1 MPSRDR
7 PTMFIGSSAEGL
19 LIAQAIQVEMD
30 RECEVEIWHQGAF
43 GLMGGTLESLVIA
56 SERFDFATFV
66 VVPNDTTTSRRKK
79 LETTRDNVIFELGL
93 FIGAIGRGRTF
104 MVYDRS
110 NRPDLPTDLAGVTPA
125 TFETHRSGNLVAAV
139 GAACTTI
146 KTVVARLGTR
156 RTNSQALQAYASRP
170 PQTLKEELHGVKE
183 AWFAWHAGSVKL
195 AQGDLLHS
203 SRSLRVLLTKPGS
216 KALTELGKV
225 VNLNGAQMSKDVRAL
240 TKLLVAA
247 GHQVAWLD
255 GFIGSSLI
263 IANPTSKDAWARVE
277 ALVAFAAPAQ
287 RPSVVLK
294 KAANPDSFAV
304 VVESFKKLWALS
316 ERQK

>member
-1 MPSRDR
+1 MPPRNR
-7 PTMFIGSSAEGL
+7 PSMFIGSSAEGL
-19 LIAQAIQVEMD
+19 HIARAIQVEMD
-30 RECEVEIWHQGAF
+30 HECEVEIWHQGAF

-66 VVPNDTTTSRRKK
+66 VVPDDTTTSRRRK
-79 LETTRDNVIFELGL
+79 LAIARDNVIFELGL
-93 FIGAIGRGRTF
+93 FIGAIGRSRTF

-110 NRPDLPTDLAGVTPA
+110 NRPNLPTDLAGVTPA
-125 TFETHRSGNLVAAV
+125 TFEPHKSGNLVASV

-146 KTVVARLGTR
+146 KTAVTRLGAR
-156 RTNSQALQAYASRP
+156 PANSQALQAYARRP
-170 PQTLKEELHGVKE
+170 PQTLGEELHGVKE

-203 SRSLRVLLTKPGS
+203 SRSLRVVLTKPGS

-225 VNLNGAQMSKDVRAL
+225 ANLNGAQMSKDVRAL

-255 GFIGSSLI
+255 RFIGSSLI

-277 ALVAFAAPAQ
+277 ALLAFAAPAQ
-287 RPSVVLK
+287 RPSVVFR
-294 KAANPDSFAV
+294 KATNPDSFAV
-304 VVESFKKLWALS
+304 AVDSFEAMWKLAEL
-316 ERQK
+316 QK